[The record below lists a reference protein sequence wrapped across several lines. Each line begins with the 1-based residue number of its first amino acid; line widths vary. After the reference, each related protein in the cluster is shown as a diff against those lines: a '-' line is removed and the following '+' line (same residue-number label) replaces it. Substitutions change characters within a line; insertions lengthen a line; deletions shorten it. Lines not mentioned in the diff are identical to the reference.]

1 MYIFNSI
8 TLVSKPRVIKALSKS
23 DMTVVWADIWDA
35 QSSTK
40 AKV

>member
-1 MYIFNSI
+1 MYIFNGI

-23 DMTVVWADIWDA
+23 DMTVVWVDIWDA